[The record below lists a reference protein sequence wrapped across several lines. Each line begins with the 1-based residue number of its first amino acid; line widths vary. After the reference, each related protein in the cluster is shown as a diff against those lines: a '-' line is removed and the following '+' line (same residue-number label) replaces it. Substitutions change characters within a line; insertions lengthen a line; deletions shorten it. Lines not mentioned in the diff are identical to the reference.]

1 MEDSQKIRNIFDEPE
16 YPEVSFPIPHSDR
29 VSSMIDILPTFS
41 DEEIEGDDKLAHILK
56 MNQRIRSG
64 FKDNSDDADGYG
76 DLV

>member
-56 MNQRIRSG
+56 
-64 FKDNSDDADGYG
+64 K
-76 DLV
+76 